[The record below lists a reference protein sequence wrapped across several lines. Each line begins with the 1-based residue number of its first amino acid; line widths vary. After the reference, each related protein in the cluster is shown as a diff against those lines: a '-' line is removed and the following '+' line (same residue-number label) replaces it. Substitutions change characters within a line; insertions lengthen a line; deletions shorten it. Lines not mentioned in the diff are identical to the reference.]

1 MNGNIAALQQLLSTT
16 DYITKVTP
24 VMEDGRQVGYTI
36 EFLHQSPIT
45 IYKGDKGDK
54 GDPGEDGQDGQDG
67 ADGQDGVDGQ
77 DGQTPEI
84 GLVKDEAGDWY
95 WTLNGE
101 LMLDQ
106 DGNPIRANGHDGTD
120 GEPGQDG

>member
-45 IYKGDKGDK
+45 IYNGDKGDKGDK
-54 GDPGEDGQDGQDG
+54 G
-67 ADGQDGVDGQ
+67 
-77 DGQTPEI
+77 TPVRTVRM
-84 GLVKDEAGDWY
+84 GKM
-95 WTLNGE
+95 E
-101 LMLDQ
+101 L
-106 DGNPIRANGHDGTD
+106 TD
-120 GEPGQDG
+120 RTVLTGKTDRHPRLAS